1 MDIFL
6 FTILSS
12 ATADKFYHLLF
23 NSIASENNQLINES
37 TQNFELWN
45 FGTLKLETLN

>member
-1 MDIFL
+1 MDNFL
-6 FTILSS
+6 FTNFVI
-12 ATADKFYHLLF
+12 YYLLF